1 MDIEQRL
8 GVLQAR
14 PLILDYSD
22 QATDLHMLESITQV
36 SLLRPW
42 ALWMLCS
49 IILMR

>member
-14 PLILDYSD
+14 PLILDDSD
-22 QATDLHMLESITQV
+22 QATDLHMLETITPV

-42 ALWMLCS
+42 ALWMLCL